1 MILSGS
7 GKIGITRSLIG
18 VLMFLVGTHSGM
30 ASAQQA
36 KTLFTVADEIGL
48 THFGDP
54 YTGRAE
60 AVLFSPDG
68 NYLAVDSERGR
79 LDLNRPEDSL
89 RFYRVRDIEDF
100 LKHAYSQPP
109 SPVWVV
115 TLSTDPE
122 GPVITKWRWLA
133 DSSGVAFLERVEG
146 GNQRLVL
153 ADIRNITTEPLTPA
167 NEMIREFDIR
177 DREHYVYIVADPAP
191 REQSQAERDA
201 PAIAGSERPLYELL
215 YRLLFPDD
223 ARTVRV
229 LSPRNYLWAV
239 VDGKRFEA
247 KNNGSPIVLYG
258 FFGMPMMLSPDGR
271 SLVTTLPVPEVPSS
285 WETLYPPPY
294 ASSPYRIRPGR
305 LDVQSGDDSANQYV
319 RIDLQTGSVQAL
331 TDAPISDAAGW
342 WAGGT
347 ASWSSDGKEVLLPGT
362 FIKSKDHMPS
372 RPCVA
377 VVDLPSNEPS
387 CVEMLKGHTETG
399 VEGGYHRI
407 DEARFLGGNR
417 NRVAVIFT
425 SHDDQSIGTTEY
437 RNLAHGKWQVTGQ
450 FKDKP
455 KTEQGDL
462 EVTVKQGLNE
472 PPLLVATNKQT
483 SRAIWDPNPQLKNLN
498 LGQASVYKWKDK
510 EGREWKGGLY
520 KPVKYKPGR
529 RYPLVIQTHG
539 FSESEFIPSGV
550 FPTAFAARA
559 LAATGIMVLQT
570 ATGVSGANCPIVT
583 PEEGPC
589 EVAMLES
596 AANQLVSDGSV
607 DRERIG
613 IIGFSRTCFYVMD
626 TLTTGSLKLRA
637 ASVTDGVMETYLQ
650 YMMYGPDVETK
661 SIIGAM
667 PFGEGLQQW
676 LKRSPGFNL
685 DRITTPLLVVGGG
698 RFGLLHMWE
707 PYAGLRYL
715 QKPVDLMML
724 NTDEHVL
731 TNPAVRMASQGGSVD
746 WFRFWLQDYEDP
758 DPAKAEQYARW
769 RKLRQLQDGTAKSK

>member
-1 MILSGS
+1 MMLSGS
-7 GKIGITRSLIG
+7 GKIRITGFLIT
-18 VLMFLVGTHSGM
+18 VFMFLSGTHSTM
-30 ASAQQA
+30 ARAQQA
-36 KTLFTVADEIGL
+36 KTRFTLADEIGL

-54 YTGRAE
+54 YTGQAE

-89 RFYRVRDIEDF
+89 RFYRVRDIENF
-100 LKHAYSQPP
+100 LEHADSQPP

-115 TLSTDPE
+115 TLSTDTE
-122 GPVITKWRWLA
+122 GPVIRKWRWLA

-153 ADIRNITTEPLTPA
+153 ADIRKNTTELLTPA

-191 REQSQAERDA
+191 WEQLEAERDA

-215 YRLLFPDD
+215 YSLVFPDD
-223 ARTVRV
+223 ARTLHV
-229 LSPRNYLWAV
+229 LSSRNYLWAV

-247 KNNGSPIVLYG
+247 KNSGTPIVLYG
-258 FFGMPMMLSPDGR
+258 LFGTAMVLSPDGR
-271 SLVTTLPVPEVPSS
+271 SLVTTLPVPEVPSL

-305 LDVQSGDDSANQYV
+305 LDLQSGDDSANQYV

-331 TDAPISDAAGW
+331 TGAPISDAAGW
-342 WAGGT
+342 WARGT
-347 ASWSSDGKEVLLPGT
+347 AGWSSDGQGVLLPGT
-362 FIKSKDHMPS
+362 FVKSKDRKPS

-377 VVDLPSNEPS
+377 VVDLASNS
-387 CVEMLKGHTETG
+387 STCVVTLRSTTEAP
-399 VEGGYHRI
+399 VEEGLDTI
-407 DEARFLGGNR
+407 KDARFIGENSQ
-417 NRVAVIFT
+417 RVIVVFKNYRA
-425 SHDDQSIGTTEY
+425 SSIRTTEY
-437 RNLAHGKWQVTGQ
+437 RRGKDSSWQVVAQ
-450 FKDKP
+450 S
-455 KTEQGDL
+455 QGETRVEHNGL
-462 EVTVKQGLNE
+462 EVTVKQGLND
-472 PPLLVATNKQT
+472 PPLLVATNKRT
-483 SRAIWDPNPQLKNLN
+483 SAVIWDPNPQLKSME
-498 LGQASVYKWKDK
+498 LGQASVYRWKDK
-510 EGREWKGGLY
+510 SGREWKSGLY
-520 KPVKYKPGR
+520 KPINYKSGE

-539 FSESEFIPSGV
+539 FSEFEFRPSGA

-559 LAATGIMVLQT
+559 LAAAGIAVLQIGEAGDCNAIT
-570 ATGVSGANCPIVT
+570 VS
-583 PEEGPC
+583 EGPC
-589 EVAMLES
+589 MAAGFES
-596 AANQLVSDGSV
+596 AADQLISEGLADP
-607 DRERIG
+607 DKIG

-637 ASVTDGVMETYLQ
+637 ASITDGVMETYLQ
-650 YMMYGPDVETK
+650 YMMFGPSAETE
-661 SIIGAM
+661 STIGAM

-685 DRITTPLLVVGGG
+685 DKITTPLLVVGGG
-698 RFGLLHMWE
+698 RLGLLGMWE

-724 NTDEHVL
+724 NTNEHVL

-758 DPAKAEQYARW
+758 DPAKAKQYARW
-769 RKLRQLQDGTAKSK
+769 HKLRQLQEGAATSK

>member
-1 MILSGS
+1 
-7 GKIGITRSLIG
+7 
-18 VLMFLVGTHSGM
+18 M
-30 ASAQQA
+30 AGAQQA
-36 KTLFTVADEIGL
+36 KTRFTVADEIGL

-54 YTGRAE
+54 YAGRAE

-100 LKHAYSQPP
+100 LEHADSQPP

-153 ADIRNITTEPLTPA
+153 ADIRNNSTELLTPV
-167 NEMIREFDIR
+167 NEMVRDFDIR
-177 DREHYVYIVADPAP
+177 DREHYVYIVADSAP
-191 REQSQAERDA
+191 LEKLQTEREGPS
-201 PAIAGSERPLYELL
+201 IAGSERPLYEQLYSLL
-215 YRLLFPDD
+215 SPDD

-229 LSPRNYLWAV
+229 LSARNYLWAV

-247 KNNGSPIVLYG
+247 KNSGSPIVLYG
-258 FFGMPMMLSPDGR
+258 FFGRPMVLSPDGR

-294 ASSPYRIRPGR
+294 AFSPDRIRPGR
-305 LDVQSGDDSANQYV
+305 LDLQSGRDSANQYV
-319 RIDLQTGSVQAL
+319 WIDLQTGSVQAL
-331 TDAPISDAAGW
+331 TGAPISDAAGW
-342 WAGGT
+342 WARGT
-347 ASWSSDGKEVLLPGT
+347 AGWSSDGQGILLPGT
-362 FIKSKDHMPS
+362 FVKSKDRKPS

-377 VVDLPSNEPS
+377 VVDLASNAS
-387 CVEMLKGHTETG
+387 TCVLTLRSATEAP
-399 VEGGYHRI
+399 VEEGLDTI
-407 DEARFLGGNR
+407 KDARFVGGNSQRVIVVFKNYR
-417 NRVAVIFT
+417 N
-425 SHDDQSIGTTEY
+425 SSIRTTEY
-437 RNLAHGKWQVTGQ
+437 RRGEDGAWQVAVQ
-450 FKDKP
+450 S
-455 KTEQGDL
+455 QGEPSVEHNGL
-462 EVTVKQGLNE
+462 EVTVKQGLND
-472 PPLLVATNKQT
+472 PPLLVATNKRT
-483 SRAIWDPNPQLKNLN
+483 SGVIWDPNPQLKNMD
-498 LGQASVYKWKDK
+498 LGQASVYTWKDK
-510 EGREWKGGLY
+510 SGREWKSGLY
-520 KPVKYKPGR
+520 KPINYKSGE

-539 FSESEFIPSGV
+539 FSEFEFRPSGV

-559 LAATGIMVLQT
+559 LAAAGIAVLQIGE
-570 ATGVSGANCPIVT
+570 AGDCNPITVN
-583 PEEGPC
+583 EGPC
-589 EVAMLES
+589 MASGFES
-596 AANQLVSDGSV
+596 AANQLISEGLADP
-607 DRERIG
+607 DKIG

-626 TLTTGSLKLRA
+626 TLTTGSLKFRA
-637 ASVTDGVMETYLQ
+637 ASITDGVMLTYLQ
-650 YMMYGPDVETK
+650 YMMFGPDADDE
-661 SIIGAM
+661 SMIGAK

-698 RFGLLHMWE
+698 RLGLLHMWE

-769 RKLRQLQDGTAKSK
+769 HNLRKLQDGTAKSK